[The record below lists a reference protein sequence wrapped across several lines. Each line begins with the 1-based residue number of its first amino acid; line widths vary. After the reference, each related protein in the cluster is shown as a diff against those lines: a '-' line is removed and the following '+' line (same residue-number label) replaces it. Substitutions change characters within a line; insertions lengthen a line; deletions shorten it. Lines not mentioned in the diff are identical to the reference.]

1 MPDFSNFSLADS
13 FFADLVLAALVLLL
27 TKLTSVWLLAVPDR
41 REFLLLA
48 ATRVVF
54 LVTVLA
60 AELGTFLVLAVLALS
75 LTSLVTGTGWLSDMV
90 L

>member
-1 MPDFSNFSLADS
+1 M
-13 FFADLVLAALVLLL
+13 ADLVLAALPLDDLLV

-41 REFLLLA
+41 STFLLLA

-75 LTSLVTGTGWLSDMV
+75 LTSLVNGTGWLSDMV